1 LGHVV
6 REDRTVLSS
15 SWPPAPLPQR
25 SSLLQFYTSSH
36 WESTIS
42 LPCISTLLRP
52 GPLAKSPQRVS
63 LLYTARCIAV
73 ASSSAP
79 GRASGAN
86 SVESELSC
94 LRSVRRCKCRNAV
107 NVVWTLTGQADRE
120 DERERS
126 CRPPRSPGTRDATS
140 LAMLVYSPCP
150 FFYCFSPASTFGCF
164 SRRSHLFKSSKCD
177 IFHSSHIPSHTT
189 NFLRLRLCLHKI

>member
-15 SWPPAPLPQR
+15 SWPLAPLPQR

-52 GPLAKSPQRVS
+52 GPLVKSPQRVS

-79 GRASGAN
+79 DRASGAN

-94 LRSVRRCKCRNAV
+94 SRSARRRKFRNAI
-107 NVVWTLTGQADRE
+107 NVVWSL
-120 DERERS
+120 
-126 CRPPRSPGTRDATS
+126 TRDATS
-140 LAMLVYSPCP
+140 LAMLVFSPCL
-150 FFYCFSPASTFGCF
+150 FFSCFSSASTLGCF
-164 SRRSHLFKSSKCD
+164 SRRSHLSKSSKCD
-177 IFHSSHIPSHTT
+177 IFHASHIPSHTT
-189 NFLRLRLCLHKI
+189 NFLRLGPCLRKR

>member
-1 LGHVV
+1 LGHVI

-15 SWPPAPLPQR
+15 SWPLAPLPQR

-52 GPLAKSPQRVS
+52 GPLVKSPQRMS

-94 LRSVRRCKCRNAV
+94 LRSVRRRKCRNAI
-107 NVVWTLTGQADRE
+107 NVVWSLTGLADRE

-126 CRPPRSPGTRDATS
+126 CRHPRSPGTRHATS
-140 LAMLVYSPCP
+140 LAMLVFSRCL
-150 FFYCFSPASTFGCF
+150 FFSCFSSASTLGCF
-164 SRRSHLFKSSKCD
+164 SRRSHLSKSSKCD
-177 IFHSSHIPSHTT
+177 IYHASHIPSHTT
-189 NFLRLRLCLHKI
+189 NFLRLGPCLRKR

>member
-25 SSLLQFYTSSH
+25 STLLQFYTSSH
-36 WESTIS
+36 WKSTIS

-63 LLYTARCIAV
+63 LLYTARYIAV

-86 SVESELSC
+86 SVKLELSC
-94 LRSVRRCKCRNAV
+94 SRSVRRRKCRNAI
-107 NVVWTLTGQADRE
+107 NVVWSLTGLADRE
-120 DERERS
+120 DEREVLS
-126 CRPPRSPGTRDATS
+126 PSAQPRYPRCDFPCYARIFAV
-140 LAMLVYSPCP
+140 LFLLMLQ
-150 FFYCFSPASTFGCF
+150 FRKHIG
-164 SRRSHLFKSSKCD
+164 LFQ
-177 IFHSSHIPSHTT
+177 P
-189 NFLRLRLCLHKI
+189 